1 MRGKSA
7 FALFA
12 ISLRAARG
20 LTQEEFADGRL
31 DTLKNLERGHGVS
44 VAALAALYR
53 DNPKLKGKYKVTD
66 EEWLRLVVYWVSERT
81 GDGGRGMISTAEFGA
96 AQETVNQDVA
106 EYIQPVIELAQ
117 KLSLDEAALIGS
129 VIKALLADRKREAV
143 FRALEGLLLLV
154 PLDENAPTPSPLRS
168 RKRRVKHPTT

>member
-20 LTQEEFADGRL
+20 LTQEEFADDRL

-53 DNPKLKGKYKVTD
+53 DNPRLRGKYKVTD
-66 EEWLRLVVYWVSERT
+66 DEWLKLVVYWVSERT

-96 AQETVNQDVA
+96 ATETVNQDVA
-106 EYIQPVIELAQ
+106 EHLRPVMLLVQ
-117 KLSLDEAALIGS
+117 KLSVDEGKLIADVMKS
-129 VIKALLADRKREAV
+129 VIADRKREAV

-154 PLDENAPTPSPLRS
+154 PKADDAATPSPLRS
-168 RKRRVKHPTT
+168 RSRKKKHPQT

>member
-20 LTQEEFADGRL
+20 LTQEEFADDRL

-44 VAALAALYR
+44 VSALAALYR
-53 DNPKLKGKYKVTD
+53 DNPRLKGKYKVTD
-66 EEWLRLVVYWVSERT
+66 DEWLRLVVYWVSERT
-81 GDGGRGMISTAEFGA
+81 GDGGRGMISTAEFSKA
-96 AQETVNQDVA
+96 TETVKQDVS
-106 EYIQPVIELAQ
+106 EHLRPVTLLVQ
-117 KLSLDEAALIGS
+117 KLSADEAKLIADVTQS
-129 VIKALLADRKREAV
+129 VIADRKREAV

-154 PLDENAPTPSPLRS
+154 PKFEDTPTPSPLRS
-168 RKRRVKHPTT
+168 RSRKKKHPHT